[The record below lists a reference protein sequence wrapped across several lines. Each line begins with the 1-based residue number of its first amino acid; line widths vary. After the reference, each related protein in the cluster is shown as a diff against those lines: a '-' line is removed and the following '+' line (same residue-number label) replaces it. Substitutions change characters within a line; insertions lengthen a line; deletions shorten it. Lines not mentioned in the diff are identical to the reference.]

1 MTTSVRS
8 SFEDMNMN
16 ENSNSYKSSRTNRTE
31 MSSTR
36 SSLGGKSY
44 RDVFDSKRSNN
55 SSDRSSYS
63 SKTESESTKSTGTNN
78 SAITTDTYRG
88 IKYYKNSKEEY
99 KFKPEEIFVDSSK
112 PCQVILESYGKE
124 KTIGTHRFRTYEFPD
139 NDREWHIPGQHL
151 GSLYMNYCRELK
163 SQPEPLKRI
172 NIGELVP
179 DVAPLVINLE
189 LKFEHVI
196 LDMDDPEYEFS
207 NNDVYD
213 NRLSKEIVK
222 FVQLLLEKNFNCN
235 DERVFT
241 SFVCDHEKPIKLT
254 SNKSSVSAS
263 TSHDIEYYSTYMSFH
278 FPFARM
284 TLSNQDKLI
293 KIPLIRLLKQYNV
306 RKYLKIEPE
315 GEWKDWIKTL
325 KEFKYYPMY
334 GSIPHPDIKYPLS
347 LSVIYKKI
355 GKNSDDSKYI
365 YEDIDTDVFELS
377 RHLHVSSG
385 CIPYSYLSML
395 IGLEDFDDSKE
406 YEGLDYV
413 YPLYFSMFYWNVQ
426 LFPKSSE
433 SIRTVKDSVRQEQKN
448 SSSQSAHVKFTRDI
462 DEINRYVHMIKT
474 SKIFSV
480 NSSEFFPVWRDI
492 GYIYHRYTNKEPTG
506 LNLWLNFT
514 QNYVKSKINVEDPN
528 VIRENKNKI
537 FSLPF
542 DVDNDDIDIDRISSY
557 MESGGST
564 YTPVEDKKEDKK
576 SSPLSLG
583 ADSSEADT
591 KLASP
596 QKPKQTHTP
605 TYKFQLPNL
614 EEYARKFY
622 SNGVVNNNLSVR
634 TVAWYAQKYNPT
646 SYQNYFK
653 GKMKE
658 AVDNALSMMT
668 DTDIGMCIYHYFK
681 LTLANIS
688 GKRNGWY
695 KFENHHW
702 KYLSSES
709 TISNM
714 ISDTFVNMLHSLI
727 SENNTIIQTLNNSG
741 ERDRLETQ
749 NSNIMKLVMNLKKTC
764 FKSKILTEL
773 AGRLY
778 DNDAEFGLKMNSS
791 VTITGVV
798 NGIIETIDKDIFFR
812 DGKPEDY
819 VSKYSTTPYVKTL
832 DWNSPSVI
840 KLLIYLRQVF
850 PDKDLRELIK
860 RFLSSFFV
868 AKNQEKKCF
877 VFTGRGDNSKSVFIK
892 LISNMLGE
900 EYAVEG
906 PTTMLTEKKRGS
918 SGPNPEIARS
928 KHTRA
933 LFLSEPGSEEKLDF
947 GLIKNITGG
956 DTFFARMLNDNGG
969 SIKMTFK
976 LILQTNDIPV
986 GKNTDKQGQNR
997 IFIIP
1002 FKARWSKEASRDIRK
1017 QFRDNNG
1024 NGHYLMDPD
1033 FDKNMPEL
1041 GYAALWIAFQ
1051 YWHIYATTGLNKCD
1065 SVDEEIKKHWHETD
1079 PFVQFFDEHID
1090 IAYKTNDE
1098 GNNVVDKTSFVA
1110 IKDLTEQFNTYS
1122 FENNIPRI
1130 TSIEIK
1136 RGFNRV
1142 FNNIPVKNRYYGF
1155 AFKNNT
1161 GSGENEI

>member
-1 MTTSVRS
+1 
-8 SFEDMNMN
+8 
-16 ENSNSYKSSRTNRTE
+16 
-31 MSSTR
+31 
-36 SSLGGKSY
+36 
-44 RDVFDSKRSNN
+44 
-55 SSDRSSYS
+55 
-63 SKTESESTKSTGTNN
+63 
-78 SAITTDTYRG
+78 
-88 IKYYKNSKEEY
+88 
-99 KFKPEEIFVDSSK
+99 
-112 PCQVILESYGKE
+112 VILESYGKE
-124 KTIGTHRFRTYEFPD
+124 KTIGTHRFRTYEYPD
-139 NDREWHIPGQHL
+139 ADREWHIPGQHL

-163 SQPEPLKRI
+163 SQPDPTRRI

-179 DVAPLVINLE
+179 EVAPLVINLE
-189 LKFEHVI
+189 LKFEHVSED
-196 LDMDDPEYEFS
+196 LDGSFELTVD
-207 NNDVYD
+207 DVYD

-222 FVQLLLEKNFNCN
+222 QVQVLLEKNFSCN
-235 DERVFT
+235 DARVFT
-241 SFVCDHEKPIKLT
+241 CFVCDHEKPVKIST
-254 SNKSSVSAS
+254 TKSSIS
-263 TSHDIEYYSTYMSFH
+263 TTTNTDVEYYSTFLSFH

-284 TLSNQDKLI
+284 TVSNQDKLI
-293 KIPLIRLLKQYNV
+293 KTQLIRLLKQNNV

-334 GSIPHPDIKYPLS
+334 GSIPHPDIRYPLN
-347 LSVIYKKI
+347 LAVIYKKI
-355 GKNSDDSKYI
+355 GESENDSKYI
-365 YEDIDTDVFELS
+365 YEDVDTDVFELS

-385 CIPYSYLSML
+385 CIPYSHLSNL
-395 IGLEDFDDSKE
+395 LGIENFDSNQD

-413 YPLYFSMFYWNVQ
+413 YPLYFSMFYWNTQ
-426 LFPKSSE
+426 IFPKSSDSSS
-433 SIRTVKDSVRQEQKN
+433 SIRSRVDHPRGDEK
-448 SSSQSAHVKFTRDI
+448 SADTKQQYVKFSKEI
-462 DEINRYVHMIKT
+462 DEINRYIHMIKT
-474 SKIFSV
+474 SKTFTV
-480 NSSEFFPVWRDI
+480 NSNEFFPVWRDI
-492 GYIYHRYTNKEPTG
+492 GFIYHRYTNKEPLG

-514 QNYVKSKINVEDPN
+514 QHYVKTKINVDDTN

-542 DVDNDDIDIDRISSY
+542 DVDNDDIDIDKISSY
-557 MESGGST
+557 MESNGSS
-564 YTPVEDKKEDKK
+564 YSSGVGLSASQSDEKK
-576 SSPLSLG
+576 SESKKSDVSPLSLG
-583 ADSSEADT
+583 SEEDSKGDA
-591 KLASP
+591 KLAYHTI
-596 QKPKQTHTP
+596 QKQNHTP
-605 TYKFQLPNL
+605 TYKFQIPNL
-614 EEYARKFY
+614 EDYARKFY

-681 LTLANIS
+681 LTMANIS

-727 SENNTIIQTLNNSG
+727 SENNTIIQTLNNSS

-1002 FKARWSKEASRDIRK
+1002 FKARWSKDASRDIKK

-1051 YWHIYATTGLNKCD
+1051 YWHIYATQGLNKCT

-1098 GNNVVDKTSFVA
+1098 GKNVVDTASFVS
-1110 IKDLTEQFNTYS
+1110 IKELTEQFNTYC
-1122 FENNIPRI
+1122 FENNIPRV

-1155 AFKNNT
+1155 AFKNNSS
-1161 GSGENEI
+1161 SGENEI